1 MVFQSSEAKWMLG
14 WGHEEKKRIEES
26 CQRENSATSWQN
38 FQLPLHIL
46 SQLSVFFVTSQIWM
60 FIMCNEMINAHL
72 MLWVWGRDS
81 LCLQC
86 LKENHE
92 NPPTII
98 SKAVTIYTL
107 ASHFIMVHTFCIH
120 PPGQYLEP
128 ILAAI
133 IALSLLQ
140 YVSINPNI
148 CILISLPICLGKIA
162 QAVRLNGDCW

>member
-14 WGHEEKKRIEES
+14 WGHEEKKRIEERKLPEGKQCNKLTEFPTPS
-26 CQRENSATSWQN
+26 SYSVTTVCFLCHQSDLNVHYVQRNDKCPFNAMSLRQG
-38 FQLPLHIL
+38 L
-46 SQLSVFFVTSQIWM
+46 M
-60 FIMCNEMINAHL
+60 FI
-72 MLWVWGRDS
+72 V
-81 LCLQC
+81 
-86 LKENHE
+86 LKGKPW

-98 SKAVTIYTL
+98 SKAIIIYTL